1 MDFTE
6 DGGRPSRHRAC
17 TGGRGLIDPVLP
29 PVVEVPEPTPSP
41 GLEPTSDPPERSP
54 SPSVGDDEN
63 AILAVLATFERAI
76 ETKDVT
82 LYRSTRPNLSAEEQ
96 RRVEE
101 GFAAVESQ
109 AVTLQVQSID
119 IVGDRATVTVL
130 RQDMIRFNGLEQTQQ
145 SMSTMM
151 FARQGDGWV
160 ITEISG

>member
-1 MDFTE
+1 M
-6 DGGRPSRHRAC
+6 
-17 TGGRGLIDPVLP
+17 LP